1 MSAQVWN
8 QLREIVWLIAALGSL
23 SLFRIGVAGA
33 SVPLLEAG
41 R

>member
-8 QLREIVWLIAALGSL
+8 ELREIAWLIAALGSL
-23 SLFRIGVAGA
+23 SLFSIGVAGA
-33 SVPLLEAG
+33 SVLLLEAS

>member
-8 QLREIVWLIAALGSL
+8 ELREIAWLIATLGGL
-23 SLFRIGVAGA
+23 SLLSIGVGGA
-33 SVPLLEAG
+33 SVLLLEAS